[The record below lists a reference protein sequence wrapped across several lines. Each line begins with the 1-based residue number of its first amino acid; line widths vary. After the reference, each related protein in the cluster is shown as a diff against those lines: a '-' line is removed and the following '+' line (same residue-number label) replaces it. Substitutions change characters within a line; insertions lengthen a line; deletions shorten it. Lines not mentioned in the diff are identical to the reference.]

1 MIHAALALA
10 FVAIPIAAWLI
21 RRSIAWVGAAFLAGG
36 AVAGAIVSVSIDLG
50 FRWTWTTLE
59 LVTLAMFL
67 LVLLAAWLTRPDRHS
82 RPSLRPQFL
91 AIGLPIIVVAVGI
104 LLGRLIAAPS
114 SGLFTGV
121 GFLMR
126 RIYAEDNSKWLD
138 FTSRLVQGDPITQS
152 DPMGGPLQIFLIPV
166 ADALSAVSYIFLGGL
181 NEVFVMSNT
190 VIYGQYGLAILAA
203 VALAP
208 LAERVFTSNGQ
219 ERTIPAPLIWVGV
232 GLLTVASLA
241 ASGLGH
247 ITLQFTFVVVGFW
260 VAAFLV
266 NALASVRSMA
276 SLAMVPLFLVWFPMA
291 PVSAIVMVAAVVL
304 ALVML
309 VRRERST
316 SWVLVGLWVVTI
328 VLVASDLLWVLQFL
342 GNNASVGAATAV
354 GAAGA
359 VAAGVGAN
367 ALNLNLLASQGGTE
381 QATAISAGL
390 AFAGVLGAALF
401 LRRESSQEG
410 RGQSWLRYG
419 PVLVLVLYAAGL
431 SVAGSWWAGDGPNYG
446 ALKTTYLVTFV
457 IAAVSLPLA
466 LRLIDP
472 QSLRTTAPQWVAI
485 GGVGFLLAV
494 DGVAPRAVIYAS
506 PQQWPSVIGED
517 RGYWW
522 PAEVKTQAEQP
533 ISSLPVACAF
543 WFDRTKAP
551 TVIPDGQPMY
561 ACTRILAGMNGADY
575 EALPLVLWARREW
588 FTNEPAWDPEYAGLS
603 SLPEELRQ
611 KDFILLDFNK
621 QVIGLEPMNGLLDR
635 FKPPWAQEATS

>member
-10 FVAIPIAAWLI
+10 FVAIPIAAWII
-21 RRSIAWVGAAFLAGG
+21 RRSLAWVSAAFIAGG
-36 AVAGAIVSVSIDLG
+36 SIAGAVVSVTDSWG
-50 FRWTWTTLE
+50 WRWSWTSLE
-59 LVTLAMFL
+59 LITLAVFA
-67 LVLLAAWLTRPDRHS
+67 LVLLAAWFTRPDRDS
-82 RPSLRPQFL
+82 RPPLRPQFL
-91 AIGLPIIVVAVGI
+91 AIGVPILAVAGGI
-104 LLGRLIAAPS
+104 LLSRLLAAPS

-121 GFLMR
+121 GFFMR

-138 FTSRLVQGDPITQS
+138 FTSRLVQGDSIVQS
-152 DPMGGPLQIFLIPV
+152 DPLGGPLQIFLIPV
-166 ADALSAVSYIFLGGL
+166 ANALSAISYLLLGGL

-203 VALAP
+203 IALAP
-208 LAERVFTSNGQ
+208 LAERVFRASD
-219 ERTIPAPLIWVGV
+219 EDRRIPPALIWVGV

-247 ITLQFTFVVVGFW
+247 LTLQFTFIVVGLW

-266 NALASVRSMA
+266 RAPTAIRSMA
-276 SLAMVPLFLVWFPMA
+276 SLGMVPLFLVWFPMA
-291 PVSAIVMVAAVVL
+291 PVSAFVVVAAVVL
-304 ALVML
+304 AVAMV
-309 VRRERST
+309 VRRQRST
-316 SWVLVGLWVVTI
+316 PWVLVGLWAVTI
-328 VLVASDLLWVLQFL
+328 ALVASELLWVLQFL
-342 GNNASVGAATAV
+342 GNNASVGAASAV

-367 ALNLNLLASQGGTE
+367 AMNLNLLASQGGTE
-381 QATAISAGL
+381 EATAISAGL
-390 AFAGVLGAALF
+390 AVAGALGAALF
-401 LRRESSQEG
+401 LRRESLQET
-410 RGQSWLRYG
+410 RWQSWLRYG
-419 PVLVLVLYAAGL
+419 PILVLVLYAAGL
-431 SVAGSWWAGDGPNYG
+431 SVAGSWWAGEGPNYG
-446 ALKTTYLVTFV
+446 AVKTTYLVTFV
-457 IAAVSLPLA
+457 IAAISLPLA

-472 QSLRTTAPQWVAI
+472 QSVRTTAPQWVAI
-485 GGVGFLLAV
+485 GGIGFLLAV

-543 WFDRTKAP
+543 WFDTTKAP

-575 EALPLVLWARREW
+575 EALPLVNWARREW
-588 FTNEPAWDPEYAGLS
+588 FTNEPAWDPEYAGLI
-603 SLPEELRQ
+603 SLPEDLRQ
-611 KDFILLDFNK
+611 KNFILLDFNK

-635 FKPPWAQEATS
+635 FKPPWAYENN

>member
-1 MIHAALALA
+1 MIHAALAVA
-10 FVAIPIAAWLI
+10 FVAIPIAAWII
-21 RRSIAWVGAAFLAGG
+21 RRSIAWVSAAFLAGG
-36 AVAGAIVSVSIDLG
+36 SVAGAVISTTDSWG
-50 FRWTWTTLE
+50 WRWTWTSLE
-59 LVTLAMFL
+59 LFTLAVFVV
-67 LVLLAAWLTRPDRHS
+67 VLIAAWLSRPDRDS
-82 RPSLRPQFL
+82 RPSLRPQFM
-91 AIGLPIIVVAVGI
+91 AIGVPMLVVAGGVLI
-104 LLGRLIAAPS
+104 SRLLAAPS

-121 GFLMR
+121 GFFMR

-138 FTSRLVQGDPITQS
+138 FTARMVQGDPIVQS
-152 DPMGGPLQIFLIPV
+152 DPLGGPLRIFLVTI
-166 ADALSAVSYIFLGGL
+166 ADLLSAVSYLLLGGL

-208 LAERVFTSNGQ
+208 LAERLFSTDGRDRS
-219 ERTIPAPLIWVGV
+219 IPPALIWVGV

-247 ITLQFTFVVVGFW
+247 LTLQFTFVVAGFW
-260 VAAFLV
+260 VASFLV
-266 NALASVRSMA
+266 NAPASVRSMA

-291 PVSAIVMVAAVVL
+291 PVSAIVVIAAVVF
-304 ALVML
+304 AVTML
-309 VRRERST
+309 VQRRRST
-316 SWVLVGLWVVTI
+316 PWILIGLWVVT
-328 VLVASDLLWVLQFL
+328 VALVASELLWVLQFL
-342 GNNASVGAATAV
+342 GNNASVGATAAM
-354 GAAGA
+354 GAAGG

-390 AFAGVLGAALF
+390 AFAGALGAALY
-401 LRRESSQEG
+401 LRRESSHG
-410 RGQSWLRYG
+410 VRRQSWLRYG
-419 PVLVLVLYAAGL
+419 PMLILVLYAAGL
-431 SVAGSWWAGDGPNYG
+431 SVSGSWWAGEGPNYG
-446 ALKTTYLVTFV
+446 AVKTTYLVTFV
-457 IAAVSLPLA
+457 IAAISLPLA

-472 QSLRTTAPQWVAI
+472 QSVRTTAPQWVAI

-494 DGVAPRAVIYAS
+494 DGVAPRAAIYAS

-543 WFDRTKAP
+543 WFDSTKAP

-575 EALPLVLWARREW
+575 EALPLVNWARREW
-588 FTNEPAWDPEYAGLS
+588 FTNEPAWDPEYVGLI
-603 SLPEELRQ
+603 SLPEDLRQ
-611 KDFILLDFNK
+611 QNFILLDFNK
-621 QVIGLEPMNGLLDR
+621 QVIGLEPMNGLLGR
-635 FKPPWAQEATS
+635 FKPPWAHENN